1 MHDGRLHYT
10 AAMEADNIN
19 EHTYATNE
27 DYRLLSCRIRSLQ
40 IQREELRLDL
50 AERNEQLAEA
60 VEAITQLEWELN
72 DVREQL
78 RIRGLGIG
86 FANGYANGHD

>member
-27 DYRLLSCRIRSLQ
+27 DYRLLSCRLRSLQ
-40 IQREELRLDL
+40 IQREELKRDL
-50 AERNEQLAEA
+50 AERNDQLAEA
-60 VEAITQLEWELN
+60 VEVVAQLEWDLELA
-72 DVREQL
+72 REQL
-78 RIRGLGIG
+78 RIRGLGIY
-86 FANGYANGHD
+86 FADGND